1 MINRIIRYY
10 RGYLYVQIKSDNPE
24 RFFNLCAHNQILLWD
39 MKHEDDCYCF
49 YMRLKD
55 FFVLKQF
62 HLKTRTKI
70 KILKRHGLPFFF
82 QRNRKR
88 KAFFLG
94 FLLFAV
100 MIYMLSV
107 YIWNIHVEGNTYYS
121 TQRILSYLETQDIHH
136 GIRKNYLDCAAIAA
150 GLRQEF
156 PKITWVSAKIEGTQL
171 ILEIKEND
179 ATDTVDTQKND
190 NESITAETPCDIIAP
205 KDGTIIKIFTR
216 SGRPLVKEE
225 MECKKG
231 EILISGKIDIM
242 NDALE
247 VVRKEYVHA
256 DADIYIETAYAYFD
270 EFPMNYKERIYLDE
284 VKTSRFFKVLNYYID
299 LGKNE
304 YPYEY
309 YDQYR
314 QEQEV
319 HLTENFILPVSYGT
333 VTTLPYIIKNQTYT
347 KEQAEEKA
355 NKNLFA
361 FLKKLS
367 QKGVEI
373 QKKSVKINTTAN
385 FCKTTGKV
393 YVIEKTGRET
403 PVQEEEPPAE
413 ELDETTDERTPV
425 DE

>member
-10 RGYLYVQIKSDNPE
+10 RGYLYIQIKSDNPE
-24 RFFNLCAHNQILLWD
+24 RFFNLCSNNQILLWD
-39 MKHEDDCYCF
+39 MKHEGEYYF
-49 YMRLKD
+49 FHMRLKD
-55 FFVLKQF
+55 FFALKKF

-70 KILKRHGLPFFF
+70 KILKRIGLPFFF

-94 FLLFAV
+94 FLLFAA
-100 MIYMLSV
+100 MTYMLSI
-107 YIWNIHVEGNTYYS
+107 YIWNIHVEGNTFYS
-121 TQRILSYLETQDIHH
+121 TQRILSHLETQDIHH
-136 GIRKNYLDCAAIAA
+136 GIRKKYLDCAAIAA
-150 GLRQEF
+150 ELRQEF
-156 PKITWVSAKIEGTQL
+156 PKITWVSAKIQGTQL

-179 ATDTVDTQKND
+179 TTEADIQKND
-190 NESITAETPCDIIAP
+190 NSSITAETPCDIVAP
-205 KDGTIIKIFTR
+205 KDGTIIKLFTR
-216 SGRPLVKEE
+216 SGKPLVKEE

-231 EILISGKIDIM
+231 DILISGKIDIM

-247 VVRKEYVHA
+247 VVRTEYVHA
-256 DADIYIETAYAYFD
+256 DADIYMETTYAYYD

-284 VKTSRFFKVLNYYID
+284 EKNSRFFKVLNYYID
-299 LGKNE
+299 FGKSE
-304 YPYEY
+304 YPYEF

-319 HLTENFILPVSYGT
+319 HLTENFILPISYGT
-333 VTTLPYIIKNQTYT
+333 VTTLPYVVKNQKYT

-361 FLKKLS
+361 FLKRLS

-385 FCKTTGKV
+385 SCKTIGKV
-393 YVIEKTGRET
+393 YVIEKTGKKT

-413 ELDETTDERTPV
+413 ELDETTDERTSV

>member
-1 MINRIIRYY
+1 
-10 RGYLYVQIKSDNPE
+10 
-24 RFFNLCAHNQILLWD
+24 
-39 MKHEDDCYCF
+39 
-49 YMRLKD
+49 
-55 FFVLKQF
+55 
-62 HLKTRTKI
+62 
-70 KILKRHGLPFFF
+70 
-82 QRNRKR
+82 
-88 KAFFLG
+88 
-94 FLLFAV
+94 
-100 MIYMLSV
+100 MLSV